1 MSPPFILKIMAKQY
15 GFNGRMAGR
24 LGGTVFVNTSDGNIA
39 QQYNPKKPKVD
50 TLAQMRTTT
59 RFRIAH
65 ALAGVLGVESVVGL
79 RATAKR
85 KRVMLESMCMQA
97 ISVSIDGLQ
106 STVEFTPS
114 EITLSDG
121 VAAPR
126 YDAVHDALM
135 AVSYNLGYP
144 YLGVQAVFRNVRSG
158 AGNNWYVALL
168 NRGLNVEPIVFKW
181 SNVWRLDY
189 EDIGQGHGWRLP
201 DDFDPS
207 EWMAAFWVVPFSQS
221 GEGDIIRREYS
232 KSVLLSTT
240 IVV

>member
-1 MSPPFILKIMAKQY
+1 MAKQY

-24 LGGTVFVNTSDGNIA
+24 LGNTVFVNTSDGNIA

-59 RFRIAH
+59 RFRISH
-65 ALAGVLGVESVVGL
+65 ALARLLGVGSVVGL
-79 RATAKR
+79 RASMKKKR
-85 KRVMLESMCMQA
+85 ALLEQMCMHA
-97 ISVSIDGLQ
+97 VSVSFDGMQ
-106 STVEFTPS
+106 YEVEFSPS
-114 EITLSDG
+114 EIRLSDG

-135 AVSYNLGYP
+135 VVSYNLGYP
-144 YLGVQAVFRNVRSG
+144 NLGVQAVFRNVRAG
-158 AGNNWYVALL
+158 AGNDWFVVLVNHRADIM
-168 NRGLNVEPIVFKW
+168 PMVFRW
-181 SNVWRLDY
+181 SQVWRLDY
-189 EDIGQGHGWRLP
+189 DDIGQGVGWRMS

-207 EWMAAFWVVPFSQS
+207 EWMAAFWVVPFVQS
-221 GEGDIIRREYS
+221 GEGDIIRRDYS